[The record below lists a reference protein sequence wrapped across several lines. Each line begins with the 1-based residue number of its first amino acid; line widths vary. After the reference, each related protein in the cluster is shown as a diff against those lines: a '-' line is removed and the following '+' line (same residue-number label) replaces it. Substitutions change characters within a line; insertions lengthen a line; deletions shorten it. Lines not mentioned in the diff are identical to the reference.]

1 MTNNVLSQ
9 QRTQMDYD
17 VNNEWE
23 YTYHMRRRTRNVCT
37 HAGRTSS

>member
-23 YTYHMRRRTRNVCT
+23 YMYYTRGRTRNVCT
-37 HAGRTSS
+37 HAGRTFS